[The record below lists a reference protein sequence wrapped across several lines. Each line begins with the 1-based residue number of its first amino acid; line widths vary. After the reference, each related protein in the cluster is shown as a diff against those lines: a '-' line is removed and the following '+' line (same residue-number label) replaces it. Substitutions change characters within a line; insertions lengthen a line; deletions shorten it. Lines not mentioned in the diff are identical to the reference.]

1 MIDYR
6 PSACLPIVI
15 SAPHG
20 GSALPT
26 SIPDRTSGFLL
37 KREVFKNASSSSRVG
52 QMSLFK
58 LSNYSMLCRAGCIF
72 NSSFYSFL
80 YSHTRITGCFEPD
93 ELSFELGEEILSEFA
108 RKGTGAPAFIALKLH
123 RLKLDANRSRAT
135 AANDDLSL
143 AAWDDYHCS
152 IENALQE
159 CVKIFDFCLL
169 IDLHGQSHR
178 PQVTELG

>member
-1 MIDYR
+1 M
-6 PSACLPIVI
+6 
-15 SAPHG
+15 H
-20 GSALPT
+20 
-26 SIPDRTSGFLL
+26 
-37 KREVFKNASSSSRVG
+37 
-52 QMSLFK
+52 
-58 LSNYSMLCRAGCIF
+58 
-72 NSSFYSFL
+72 
-80 YSHTRITGCFEPD
+80 TGCFEPD

-152 IENALQE
+152 IENALHE